1 MIITWIK
8 IKLLYFKAILVAI
21 FKHEKIKIS
30 KSKQAYIMLAAN
42 YNNLGDIAI
51 TYAQEQFLK
60 QHLPLDYEVIV
71 IPYDKTFKVYF
82 SLKKLINH
90 DTIITLIGGGNSG
103 TLYEFIEYP
112 RRFILKH
119 FKNTKIISFPQS
131 VYYDAN
137 KTGSLYKKEFV
148 KLCLKCKD
156 LTLIARESLSYDRY
170 IEMFGNSGNI
180 LLVPDIVFSIRVED
194 NYKRH
199 GLSIIMRNDK
209 EKDVDEKTV
218 ISEINKLKEKYDI
231 FSYNDTCDVN
241 VVGNGYEELR
251 KYIDNL
257 KTKQFVITDRLHGM
271 ILSYITNTPCLV
283 FDNKNHKIRSTF
295 ETWLLN
301 QTLVKMYNY
310 DDCIYYSDRVCR
322 VSLDENYQQLIDLLE
337 VKYGR

>member
-131 VYYDAN
+131 VYNDAN
-137 KTGSLYKKEFV
+137 KTGSLYKKKFV

-156 LTLIARESLSYDRY
+156 FTLIARESLSYDRY

-180 LLVPDIVFSIRVED
+180 LLVPDIVFF
-194 NYKRH
+194 N
-199 GLSIIMRNDK
+199 
-209 EKDVDEKTV
+209 
-218 ISEINKLKEKYDI
+218 
-231 FSYNDTCDVN
+231 TC
-241 VVGNGYEELR
+241 
-251 KYIDNL
+251 
-257 KTKQFVITDRLHGM
+257 
-271 ILSYITNTPCLV
+271 
-283 FDNKNHKIRSTF
+283 
-295 ETWLLN
+295 
-301 QTLVKMYNY
+301 
-310 DDCIYYSDRVCR
+310 
-322 VSLDENYQQLIDLLE
+322 
-337 VKYGR
+337 